1 MRRTRAAIALTITVL
16 VGYELLRGL
25 LMPEATRAGGN
36 LVVAGILYLL
46 ARWANATHEEL
57 GLSRW
62 GTGLMVGMLALVAVS
77 AVLAL
82 AALVPLTRNAF
93 EEASVPPGIA
103 LPLLAEVLVVIP
115 LGTVVVEEF
124 AFRGSLFA
132 LLRRGHST
140 VVAVIASS
148 FLFGLWHVIPSVW
161 NAGTAGPEAALA
173 ASGLSQ
179 TTAVIVLATTA
190 AGSVF
195 CWLRLRSGSLA
206 RTLPG
211 PRGNELGLDRHRVGR
226 HAVGTGTSHLHPAT
240 RRPRHPFEETRARRV
255 AEPERGI
262 EPLTSSLPWR
272 RSAD

>member
-1 MRRTRAAIALTITVL
+1 MRRTREAIALTITVL

-25 LMPEATRAGGN
+25 LMPEVTRAGGN

-62 GTGLMVGMLALVAVS
+62 VTGLMVGMLALVAVS

-93 EEASVPPGIA
+93 EEASVSPGIA
-103 LPLLAEVLVVIP
+103 SVAGGGP
-115 LGTVVVEEF
+115 
-124 AFRGSLFA
+124 RGHPA
-132 LLRRGHST
+132 RHRRGRGVRVPWKPLRPPPT
-140 VVAVIASS
+140 RPLDGRRGDRIVVPVRAVARDPID
-148 FLFGLWHVIPSVW
+148 LECRDR
-161 NAGTAGPEAALA
+161 GPEAALA

-179 TTAVIVLATTA
+179 TTAMIVLATTA

-195 CWLRLRSGSLA
+195 CWLRLRSGSLLA
-206 RTLPG
+206 PFLA
-211 PRGNELGLDRHRVGR
+211 HVGTNSVSTAIAW
-226 HAVGTGTSHLHPAT
+226 AVTGSTGTSNLHPR
-240 RRPRHPFEETRARRV
+240 RRPRHPSRKPERGGQ
-255 AEPERGI
+255 EPERGI